1 MNSKYMNLSML
12 WVAYMVKASAY
23 NAGDL
28 GSDPWVGKILWRRKW
43 QPTPVLLLENP
54 MDDGAW

>member
-1 MNSKYMNLSML
+1 MNLSIF
-12 WVAYMVKASAY
+12 WVAYMVKVSAS

-28 GSDPWVGKILWRRKW
+28 DSDPWVGKILWRRKW

-54 MDDGAW
+54 MDEEAW